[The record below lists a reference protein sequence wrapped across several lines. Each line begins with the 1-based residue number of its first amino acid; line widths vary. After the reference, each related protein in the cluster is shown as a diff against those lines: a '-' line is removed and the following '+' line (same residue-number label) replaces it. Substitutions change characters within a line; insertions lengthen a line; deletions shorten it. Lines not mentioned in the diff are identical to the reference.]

1 MEPNIEASRPVTS
14 KLWIKAAACVACAAF
29 VCAET
34 WAAAALAYDT
44 DDGTLGYGI
53 GTDKATSKAA
63 AIDDCESN
71 GATNAKFWFWH
82 QGPGWG
88 ASSFSDDGGGAWTI
102 GGALSY
108 STKKKAKK
116 KAKREC
122 KNNGGTNCQLVDVF
136 HDTVGKKTK
145 KGGKSFHLTSD

>member
-1 MEPNIEASRPVTS
+1 MESNIEESRPETA
-14 KLWIKAAACVACAAF
+14 KPWIKVAACVACAAF

-34 WAAAALAYDT
+34 WAAAALAYD
-44 DDGTLGYGI
+44 DEDGTLGYGI

-63 AIDDCESN
+63 AIQDCENN
-71 GATNAKFWFWH
+71 GATVPKFWFWH

-88 ASSFSDDGGGAWTI
+88 ASAFSDDGGGAWTI

-108 STKKKAKK
+108 TTKKKAKR
-116 KAKREC
+116 KAKKQC
-122 KNNGGTNCQLVDVF
+122 KESGGINCQIVDVF
-136 HDTVGKKTK
+136 RDTVGKKTK